1 MLKTVLVL
9 FGLIAV
15 WAASSFLPALQE
27 DTKIIDVTPWPG
39 AQFID
44 LPDGRTHYIDT
55 GPQDAP
61 AILLFHG
68 SGRGVADWQEGL
80 IDELSNSH
88 RVIAFDYYGNGL
100 SDRGFGLTYGYNL
113 WARQGIQLLDALGV
127 ERAVF
132 VGHSVGGVVATITA
146 TDYSEHALGVVTIG
160 TGTAMDPAQ
169 LVPFIPIAG
178 EIALARQTRLSDVF
192 SPRHTA
198 FIDQASRIHGTRWA
212 FLVYLRRQY
221 TIDGLRIITG
231 LYKELPVR
239 SLHVSGTEDA
249 SIPHEAARAVATETG
264 GAFAAIDGVGHDVH
278 VEAPK
283 QLAALIKDFA
293 ALDS

>member
-1 MLKTVLVL
+1 MRKTGLVL

-15 WAASSFLPALQE
+15 WAASSLLPGLQE
-27 DTKIIDVTPWPG
+27 DTKITDVTPWPG

-44 LPDGRTHYIDT
+44 LPNGRTHYIDT
-55 GPQDAP
+55 GPRDAP

-80 IDELSNSH
+80 IKELSDSH
-88 RVIAFDYYGNGL
+88 RVIAFDYYGNGF

-127 ERAVF
+127 ERALF
-132 VGHSVGGVVATITA
+132 VGHSVGGVIAMIA
-146 TDYSEHALGVVTIG
+146 ASDYTDHAFGVVTIG

-169 LVPFIPIAG
+169 IVPFIPIFG
-178 EIALARQTRLSDVF
+178 EVAFAQQSRFSDVF
-192 SPRHTA
+192 SPQHEA
-198 FIDQASRIHGTRWA
+198 FIDAAHRIHGTRWA
-212 FLVYLRRQY
+212 FLVYIRRQY
-221 TIDGLRIITG
+221 TIDGLRVITG

-249 SIPHEAARAVATETG
+249 SIPHDAARAVAAETG
-264 GAFAAIDGVGHDVH
+264 GDFAAIDGVGHDVH
-278 VEAPK
+278 VEAPGK
-283 QLAALIKDFA
+283 LAALIKDFA
-293 ALDS
+293 NSED